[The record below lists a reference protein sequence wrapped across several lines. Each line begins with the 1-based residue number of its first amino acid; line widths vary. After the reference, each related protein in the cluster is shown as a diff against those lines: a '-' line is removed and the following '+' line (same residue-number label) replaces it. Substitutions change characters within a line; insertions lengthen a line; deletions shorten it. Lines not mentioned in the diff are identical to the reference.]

1 MSSALRSSRFT
12 PAFVSRFSG
21 FSKALGSRSALVVGS
36 LLSTV
41 AGSSFAAGE
50 IDTSEALTYIAGGV
64 VAAGLVTGAMFGLV
78 ALIGAAKKAM
88 RAGT

>member
-1 MSSALRSSRFT
+1 MKAKLLALSK
-12 PAFVSRFSG
+12 SG
-21 FSKALGSRSALVVGS
+21 RAQVALASVAM
-36 LLSTV
+36 LS

>member
-1 MSSALRSSRFT
+1 MIRSSRFT
-12 PAFVSRFSG
+12 LASLS
-21 FSKALGSRSALVVGS
+21 ALASRSKSSAVLASGVALA
-36 LLSTV
+36 TV

-50 IDTSEALTYIAGGV
+50 LDTSEALGYIAGGV
-64 VAAGLVTGAMFGLV
+64 VAAIAISGAMMGLV

>member
-1 MSSALRSSRFT
+1 MRTSSR
-12 PAFVSRFSG
+12 ASLVLAI
-21 FSKALGSRSALVVGS
+21 ALA
-36 LLSTV
+36 TV
-41 AGSSFAAGE
+41 ASTSFAAGE
-50 IDTSEALTYIAGGV
+50 INTSEAMTYIAGGV